1 MGTIWRPRDF
11 VTGSHVHFQMYEVV
25 IIITSA
31 LLEAVS
37 KLSVLDSSQLSF
49 LPSSAEYVLLCC
61 CIHPTASQVR

>member
-1 MGTIWRPRDF
+1 
-11 VTGSHVHFQMYEVV
+11 MYEVV

-49 LPSSAEYVLLCC
+49 LPSSAEYVLLCY